1 MTDREYL
8 KWIIEDLYINI
19 STSAMELKTHLGE
32 MLELVNDKTKMLHL
46 NIDSEDKITFGPV
59 FGYYKFI
66 LTFNNDGI
74 VDVVKEERSRVLC
87 RSTQILND
95 IDEFL
100 ASIEE
105 TCGEVIYSNTLRA
118 YDSRIN
124 EIKNA
129 IRNTTIPS
137 IRIYSDYLDLKREI
151 QKTTGKTKTS
161 ILTDFLREKG
171 IKIDDKLIQEL
182 ARIADEERI
191 KDGYE

>member
-8 KWIIEDLYINI
+8 KWIVEDLYINMG
-19 STSAMELKTHLGE
+19 TSAMELKAHLGE
-32 MLELVNDKTKMLHL
+32 MLELVNDRTKMLYL
-46 NIDSEDKITFGPV
+46 NIDSKDRIAFGPV

-74 VDVVKEERSRVLC
+74 VDVVKEEHSRVLC

-95 IDEFL
+95 INEFL
-100 ASIEE
+100 ASIKE
-105 TCGEVIYSNTLRA
+105 TCGEVIYSNILKV

-129 IRNTTIPS
+129 IRDTTTPS

-151 QKTTGKTKTS
+151 QKTTGKTKTN
-161 ILTDFLREKG
+161 ILTNFLKEKG

-182 ARIADEERI
+182 AQIADEERI

>member
-8 KWIIEDLYINI
+8 KWIVEDLYINI

-32 MLELVNDKTKMLHL
+32 MLELVNDKTKMLYL
-46 NIDSEDKITFGPV
+46 NIDGEDKITFGPV

-74 VDVVKEERSRVLC
+74 VDVVKEEHSRVLC

-100 ASIEE
+100 ASIKE
-105 TCGEVIYSNTLRA
+105 TCGEVIYSNILRA

-129 IRNTTIPS
+129 IRDTTTPS

-182 ARIADEERI
+182 AQIADEERI